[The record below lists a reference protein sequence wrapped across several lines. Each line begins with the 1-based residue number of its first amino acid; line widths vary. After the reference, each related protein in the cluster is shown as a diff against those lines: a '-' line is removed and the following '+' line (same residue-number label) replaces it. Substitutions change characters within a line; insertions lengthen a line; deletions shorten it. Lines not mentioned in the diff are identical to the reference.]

1 MHSPVEKYKTRKVKM
16 KVVGPM
22 EKTDEKA
29 IQFEVVLEEKI
40 PKKIDRLKAAHGRG
54 SSKKREKENPSTNFT
69 ETVQLCCLT
78 MTAGPGTTFGDY
90 KIPEG
95 VKCSVCGSDLKKGRM

>member
-1 MHSPVEKYKTRKVKM
+1 MGVEKYKTRKVKM

-40 PKKIDRLKAAHGRG
+40 PKKVTRPKAAHGRG
-54 SSKKREKENPSTNFT
+54 SPSKRGKENPSKNFT

-78 MTAGPGTTFGDY
+78 MTAGPGTAFGDY

-95 VKCSVCGSDLKKGRM
+95 VKCSVCGSGLKKGRM

>member
-1 MHSPVEKYKTRKVKM
+1 MNKVE
-16 KVVGPM
+16 PM
-22 EKTDEKA
+22 ENRDEKA
-29 IQFEVVLEEKI
+29 IKFEVIMEDKI
-40 PKKIDRLKAAHGRG
+40 HKKMNSQKSAHVMATKRG
-54 SSKKREKENPSTNFT
+54 KENPSTNFT

-95 VKCSVCGSDLKKGRM
+95 AKCSVCGSGLKKGRM

>member
-1 MHSPVEKYKTRKVKM
+1 MNKVEA
-16 KVVGPM
+16 M
-22 EKTDEKA
+22 ENRDEKV
-29 IQFEVVLEEKI
+29 IQFEVIMEEKI
-40 PKKIDRLKAAHGRG
+40 PKKMNSQKSVQVSPTKRG
-54 SSKKREKENPSTNFT
+54 KENPSTNFT

-95 VKCSVCGSDLKKGRM
+95 VKCSVCGSGLKKGRM